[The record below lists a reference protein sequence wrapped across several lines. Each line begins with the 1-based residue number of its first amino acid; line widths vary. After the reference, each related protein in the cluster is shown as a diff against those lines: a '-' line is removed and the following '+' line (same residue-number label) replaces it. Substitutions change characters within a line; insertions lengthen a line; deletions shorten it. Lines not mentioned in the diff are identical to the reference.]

1 MNTSNKELQHW
12 VDQVAKLTSPEEVHW
27 CNGSE
32 QEYQTFIAQMLD
44 SGDLLKL
51 NHETFPNCY
60 LHRSDQTDVARVEHL
75 TFICTSNQEDAGPN
89 NNWMDPKDARKRSF
103 ELFSGSMKDRIM
115 YVVPY
120 CMGPLASPYSQLGVE
135 ITVKLGFQLRA

>member
-1 MNTSNKELQHW
+1 MNTTNKELLNW

-32 QEYQTFIAQMLD
+32 QEYQNFIAQMLD

-60 LHRSDQTDVARVEHL
+60 LHLSLIH
-75 TFICTSNQEDAGPN
+75 I
-89 NNWMDPKDARKRSF
+89 
-103 ELFSGSMKDRIM
+103 
-115 YVVPY
+115 
-120 CMGPLASPYSQLGVE
+120 
-135 ITVKLGFQLRA
+135 